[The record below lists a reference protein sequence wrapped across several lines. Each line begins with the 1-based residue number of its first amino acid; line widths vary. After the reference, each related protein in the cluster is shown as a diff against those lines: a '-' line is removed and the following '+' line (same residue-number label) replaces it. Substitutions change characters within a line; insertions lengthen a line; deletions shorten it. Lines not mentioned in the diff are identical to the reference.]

1 MADDLEERLKS
12 HAQAFEGLMSLIPA
26 KNYYGQDT
34 SDQWRRKKQTKAEKK
49 AAKKA
54 KLDPENIQ
62 TAKDVMDENERKRKR
77 QLEGRDDDD
86 LSDLGAPGKELPH
99 QGLKLKES
107 KRQKLEKAARHQS
120 DDEEEDEDEEAAQ
133 QKREERQKQI
143 QERRE
148 KKKQKQKEK
157 AEARK
162 AAREQAVC
170 VDAPNPESEESAEEE
185 VPDAP
190 KPTTEAA
197 APEEDASDSDSG
209 DDEIEALDVSGL
221 VDDDDDD
228 TNASDSD
235 GESESAAS
243 ASPAPESP
251 ASSAIPSASS
261 SSSIV
266 PPADTSDKSQQA
278 EKPEKSSKLKL
289 PDVDAD
295 VLQERLKARIEA
307 LRAARKAD
315 GIDGKPARNRQELME
330 SRRRKEE
337 ERRQRKKEV
346 RKQAKEDEQR
356 KKTEAELARLRGS
369 GSPGTP
375 DIFSPR
381 EQENNFSF
389 GRIAFDDGQQT
400 DLLGTNLID
409 VTAKKG
415 RMDPKTALIHA
426 QKKQERL
433 ASMDEEKRKEIEEKE
448 RWLSAKKKVHGEKVR
463 DDTNLLK
470 KTLKRK
476 DKQKKKSEKE
486 WGERTEGVEK
496 AKYARQKKREDN
508 LQKRRET
515 KGTKPGK
522 KVNKSKA
529 AASKK
534 KSRPGFEGSFRSKT
548 K

>member
-1 MADDLEERLKS
+1 MADDLEARLKS

-26 KNYYGQDT
+26 KNYYGEDT
-34 SDQWRRKKQTKAEKK
+34 SDQWCRKKQTKAQKK

-54 KLDPENIQ
+54 KLDPDNIQ

-77 QLEGRDDDD
+77 QLEGADDDD
-86 LSDLGAPGKELPH
+86 LSESDMSGKEQPH

-107 KRQKLEKAARHQS
+107 KRQKLEKAARQHGKEDEVE
-120 DDEEEDEDEEAAQ
+120 DDEEAQ
-133 QKREERQKQI
+133 RKREERQKQI

-157 AEARK
+157 AEAKK
-162 AAREQAVC
+162 AAREQAAS
-170 VDAPNPESEESAEEE
+170 VDAPNPESEESAE
-185 VPDAP
+185 DTP
-190 KPTTEAA
+190 KPTVEKDESADEASDA
-197 APEEDASDSDSG
+197 DSGDDEVEAMDISGLVDEEDNDDASDSDS
-209 DDEIEALDVSGL
+209 E
-221 VDDDDDD
+221 
-228 TNASDSD
+228 SD
-235 GESESAAS
+235 AS
-243 ASPAPESP
+243 ASAEAESP
-251 ASSAIPSASS
+251 ASSAVPSASS

-266 PPADTSDKSQQA
+266 PPADKADKSQQA
-278 EKPEKSSKLKL
+278 DKSQKSSKLKL
-289 PDVDAD
+289 PDVDQE

-315 GIDGKPARNRQELME
+315 GIDGKPARNRGELLE
-330 SRRRKEE
+330 ARRRKEE

-356 KKTEAELARLRGS
+356 KKAEAELARLRGS

-375 DIFSPR
+375 DIFSPA
-381 EQENNFSF
+381 EENNFSF

-400 DLLGTNLID
+400 DLSGTNLID
-409 VTAKKG
+409 LSHKKG

-426 QKKQERL
+426 EKKKERL
-433 ASMDEEKRKEIEEKE
+433 ASMDEDKRKEIEEKE

-486 WGERTEGVEK
+486 WTERKEGVEK
-496 AKYARQKKREDN
+496 SIAARQKKREDN
-508 LQKRRET
+508 LQKRREI

-522 KVNKSKA
+522 KANRAKA
-529 AASKK
+529 AAGKK
-534 KSRPGFEGSFRSKT
+534 KSRPGFEGSFRSKA

>member
-26 KNYYGQDT
+26 KNYYGEDT

-77 QLEGRDDDD
+77 QLEGLEDDD
-86 LSDLGAPGKELPH
+86 LSDPAAPGKEQPH

-107 KRQKLEKAARHQS
+107 KRQKLEKAARHQNGDEEDY
-120 DDEEEDEDEEAAQ
+120 DDETAR

-162 AAREQAVC
+162 SAREQATSL
-170 VDAPNPESEESAEEE
+170 DAPNPEGDESDGADDEKKPDTPKPSAEKAASED
-185 VPDAP
+185 DA
-190 KPTTEAA
+190 A
-197 APEEDASDSDSG
+197 DSDSG
-209 DDEIEALDVSGL
+209 DDEIEAMDVSGL
-221 VDDDDDD
+221 VDEDDDDD
-228 TNASDSD
+228 SNASDSD
-235 GESESAAS
+235 SGSAAS
-243 ASPAPESP
+243 ASPDPESP
-251 ASSAIPSASS
+251 ASSAVPSASS

-278 EKPEKSSKLKL
+278 DKPQKSGKLKL
-289 PDVDAD
+289 PDVDSD

-356 KKTEAELARLRGS
+356 KKAEAELARLRGS

-400 DLLGTNLID
+400 DLLGTKLID

-426 QKKQERL
+426 QKKKERL

-486 WGERTEGVEK
+486 WNERTEGVEK
-496 AKYARQKKREDN
+496 AKQARQKKREDN

-522 KVNKSKA
+522 KANRIK

-534 KSRPGFEGSFRSKT
+534 KSRPGFEGSFRSKN